1 MIENS
6 EITMDITVAIPTYNG
21 AQRLP
26 ILLERLCQQLNENGI
41 DWEILVVDNN
51 SSDNTAEVIQQCQA
65 DWSYPFAL
73 RYTFEPKQGAAF
85 ARIRAVK
92 EANAELVGFLDDDNL
107 PASNWLTA
115 AVQFA
120 AAYPQA
126 GAFSGPIH
134 GEYEVPPPEGFEKIK
149 AYLAI
154 RHHGSQPCRFVP
166 EKLQLPP
173 AASLVVRR
181 SPWLAHIPSQPTL
194 TGKTPGRF
202 IQGDDYEPLLR
213 LAKAGWEIWYNPG
226 LQTYHQIPRQR
237 FERDYLLT
245 LAKGCGLATC
255 QLRLITA
262 SPQEKPALIVRTML
276 GNLRRVIV
284 HQWKHRNKLNKDL
297 AIDFEMAYFWG
308 SFLSPF
314 YLSKSR

>member
-1 MIENS
+1 MAL
-6 EITMDITVAIPTYNG
+6 DLTVAIPTYNG
-21 AQRLP
+21 AKRLP
-26 ILLERLCQQLNENGI
+26 ILLERLCQQVNP
-41 DWEILVVDNN
+41 DQVAWEILVVDNN
-51 SSDNTAEVIQQCQA
+51 SSDNTAEVIQHCQA
-65 DWSYPFAL
+65 NWSHPFPL
-73 RYTFEPKQGAAF
+73 RYTFEPQQGAAF

-107 PASNWLTA
+107 PDANWVTT

-126 GAFSGPIH
+126 GAFSGMIH
-134 GEYEVPPPEGFEKIK
+134 GEYEVPPPDGFEKIK

-154 RHHGSQPCRFVP
+154 RNHGATPCQFAP
-166 EKLQLPP
+166 DKLQLPP

-181 SPWLAHIPSQPTL
+181 SPWLEHIPAQPTL

-213 LAKAGWEIWYNPG
+213 LAKAGWEIWYTPS

-237 FERDYLLT
+237 FEREYLLT

-255 QLRLITA
+255 QLRLLTA
-262 SPQEKPALIVRTML
+262 SPQEKPVLILRTLL
-276 GNLRRVIV
+276 GNLRRIIT
-284 HQWKHRNKLNKDL
+284 HQWKYRKQLNKDL
-297 AIDFEMAYFWG
+297 AVDFEMAYFWG
-308 SFLSPF
+308 SLLSPF
-314 YLSKSR
+314 YLTKIT

>member
-1 MIENS
+1 MAL
-6 EITMDITVAIPTYNG
+6 DLTVAIPTYNG
-21 AQRLP
+21 AKRLP
-26 ILLERLCQQLNENGI
+26 VLLDRLCQQINQDGI
-41 DWEILVVDNN
+41 GWEILVVDNN
-51 SSDNTAEVIQQCQA
+51 STDNTAEVIQQYQA

-107 PASNWLTA
+107 PTANWLTA

-120 AAYPQA
+120 VAYPQA

-134 GEYEVPPPEGFEKIK
+134 GEYEVPPPEGFDKIK

-154 RHHGSQPCRFVP
+154 RDHGSQPCRFAP

-181 SPWLAHIPSQPTL
+181 QAWLDSIPAEPRL
-194 TGKTPGRF
+194 IGRTNTSLL
-202 IQGDDYEPLLR
+202 GGEDYEVLLY
-213 LAKAGWEIWYNPG
+213 LYKNNWEIWYNPKM
-226 LQTYHQIPRQR
+226 QTYHQIPHQR
-237 FERDYLLT
+237 FERDYLLM

-262 SPQEKPALIVRTML
+262 SPQEKPVLIVRTVL

-284 HQWKHRNKLNKDL
+284 HQLKHRNKLNKDL
-297 AIDFEMAYFWG
+297 AVDFEMAYFWG

-314 YLSKSR
+314 YLSKML